1 MNAASMMSP
10 ATISGA
16 DPAPSEAPQHMRAL
30 AQANRIRLARA
41 ALKRSVAQGQ
51 VSAATIVKELP
62 PETES
67 MTLAELLT
75 SQRRWGRTRSR
86 KFLGSLALGEN
97 KCLGAL
103 TPRQRSLLYRELE
116 AKASHGSYGEPLAA

>member
-1 MNAASMMSP
+1 MD
-10 ATISGA
+10 A
-16 DPAPSEAPQHMRAL
+16 DSIARAPMPGGVVPQHMVAL
-30 AQANRIRLARA
+30 DKANRIRLARA
-41 ALKRSVAQGQ
+41 ALKRSVAGGQ
-51 VSAATIVKELP
+51 VSAASIVRDRP
-62 PETES
+62 SETES

-103 TPRQRSLLYRELE
+103 TPRQRSLLYRELR
-116 AKASHGSYGEPLAA
+116 AKAPDASYGEPLAA

>member
-1 MNAASMMSP
+1 MNAALMTP
-10 ATISGA
+10 ATMPGA
-16 DPAPSEAPQHMRAL
+16 EVAQPEAPQHMRAL

-41 ALKRSVAQGQ
+41 ALKRSVAQGDL
-51 VSAATIVKELP
+51 SAASVVRDQP

-97 KCLGAL
+97 KSLGAL
-103 TPRQRSLLYRELE
+103 TPRQRTLLYTELE
-116 AKASHGSYGEPLAA
+116 AKTHSSYGEPLAA

>member
-1 MNAASMMSP
+1 MDAASI
-10 ATISGA
+10 AR
-16 DPAPSEAPQHMRAL
+16 APMPGGGVPQHMVAL
-30 AQANRIRLARA
+30 DKANRIRLARA
-41 ALKRSVAQGQ
+41 ALKRSVAGGQ
-51 VSAATIVKELP
+51 VSAASIVRDRP

-97 KCLGAL
+97 KRLGAL
-103 TPRQRSLLYRELE
+103 TPRQRSLLYRELQ
-116 AKASHGSYGEPLAA
+116 AKGAIGSYGEAIAA